1 MKTVLMSVYSLC
13 QKLKHKLEQTTEQK
27 MRKGL
32 KCSDSVFICKVLQNH
47 SISNVNGNYNFTKR
61 SFDLNFPF
69 ASFI

>member
-32 KCSDSVFICKVLQNH
+32 KCSDSVFIYKVFKITVFQMLMATTVLPKDPL
-47 SISNVNGNYNFTKR
+47 I
-61 SFDLNFPF
+61 
-69 ASFI
+69 